1 MLFEEIAS
9 RLVHTASRLVRGR
22 IVNIMDTDGVIVA
35 SSDPARGG
43 TVHEGARKVVRTG
56 RPVAIEKDDVPHYPG
71 AREGYNLPVFS
82 EERLIA
88 VVGIYGNPDE
98 VRDSAY
104 ILEAYTEQFFRQNA
118 LNRQN
123 RIFDGLR
130 ASYLRI
136 LLNLSEGNDDRLDE
150 LAGALDLR
158 ISFPVRMITISI
170 CGDLDSLRS
179 QQMLNRAADEILF
192 HKLALPEHDVW
203 AMVDDRL
210 LLLKSGT
217 EEEAGRYLKRLFTCV
232 EEALS
237 GHAQLCAGR
246 LCQTL
251 TEARLSG
258 DEALTL
264 CGTKREGL
272 LDILAPGCGF
282 SYLMRR
288 TAEKEQEFIRGI
300 YMRISERL
308 NEKDLEMMLATA
320 AAYYD
325 AGGSVKA
332 ASEALHIHKNTLQYR
347 MRRLWET
354 LSPLQTGAFEREYL
368 LRLCILYHRQL
379 RPQGL

>member
-1 MLFEEIAS
+1 MFPKILQ
-9 RLVHTASRLVRGR
+9 
-22 IVNIMDTDGVIVA
+22 IVKEA
-35 SSDPARGG
+35 P
-43 TVHEGARKVVRTG
+43 
-56 RPVAIEKDDVPHYPG
+56 DVY
-71 AREGYNLPVFS
+71 EN
-82 EERLIA
+82 
-88 VVGIYGNPDE
+88 
-98 VRDSAY
+98 SAY

-158 ISFPVRMITISI
+158 ISFPVRMIAISI

-246 LCQTL
+246 L
-251 TEARLSG
+251 LS
-258 DEALTL
+258 L
-264 CGTKREGL
+264 
-272 LDILAPGCGF
+272 I
-282 SYLMRR
+282 
-288 TAEKEQEFIRGI
+288 
-300 YMRISERL
+300 
-308 NEKDLEMMLATA
+308 
-320 AAYYD
+320 
-325 AGGSVKA
+325 
-332 ASEALHIHKNTLQYR
+332 HI
-347 MRRLWET
+347 
-354 LSPLQTGAFEREYL
+354 
-368 LRLCILYHRQL
+368 
-379 RPQGL
+379 

>member
-35 SSDPARGG
+35 SSDPARVG

-150 LAGALDLR
+150 LAGSAHL
-158 ISFPVRMITISI
+158 
-170 CGDLDSLRS
+170 
-179 QQMLNRAADEILF
+179 
-192 HKLALPEHDVW
+192 
-203 AMVDDRL
+203 
-210 LLLKSGT
+210 
-217 EEEAGRYLKRLFTCV
+217 
-232 EEALS
+232 LS
-237 GHAQLCAGR
+237 GENDH
-246 LCQTL
+246 
-251 TEARLSG
+251 
-258 DEALTL
+258 
-264 CGTKREGL
+264 
-272 LDILAPGCGF
+272 
-282 SYLMRR
+282 
-288 TAEKEQEFIRGI
+288 
-300 YMRISERL
+300 
-308 NEKDLEMMLATA
+308 
-320 AAYYD
+320 
-325 AGGSVKA
+325 
-332 ASEALHIHKNTLQYR
+332 HIHLRGSGFPAKSADAEPGRRRNTL
-347 MRRLWET
+347 
-354 LSPLQTGAFEREYL
+354 S
-368 LRLCILYHRQL
+368 
-379 RPQGL
+379 